1 MNKKTL
7 QSFILLLALVTVINK
22 PSAQEAPAWE
32 AGAGVIM
39 LNTPH
44 YLGAD
49 QSSNYIIPLPYF
61 IYRGEYVQADRDGI
75 RGAIYDSEK
84 LDLRLNGGGSL
95 PVNSKDSTARE
106 GMDDLDLIL
115 EGGPTL
121 QYQLYRGKSH
131 LWRLDFP
138 VRAAFSF
145 GGDGVHHQGWTTN
158 PRIMYR
164 SYLDQWTITST
175 LGPVFSDRS
184 YHGYIYDVDKGEAT
198 PKRDAYN
205 AKSGY
210 TGSRFSLSFR
220 RRYGRLFFST
230 FFSYYNISGAANED
244 SSLVKQNDYL
254 STGIAVAWVFTESEK
269 MVGL

>member
-1 MNKKTL
+1 MNKNTL
-7 QSFILLLALVTVINK
+7 KGFILLLAVIAAVSR
-22 PSAQEAPAWE
+22 PLAQEAPVWE
-32 AGAGVIM
+32 AGAGLVM

-49 QSSNYIIPLPYF
+49 QSTAYVIPLPFF

-95 PVNSKDSTARE
+95 PVNSKDSNARE
-106 GMDDLDLIL
+106 GMDDLDLVL
-115 EGGPTL
+115 EAGPTL
-121 QYQLYRGKSH
+121 QYQLYRGKNH

-138 VRAAFSF
+138 VRAAFSI
-145 GGDGVHHQGWTTN
+145 GGDGLHHQGWTTN

-164 SYLDQWTITST
+164 SYLNQWTITST
-175 LGPVFSDRS
+175 LGPVFSDSS
-184 YHGYIYDVDKGEAT
+184 YHGYIYDVDQGEAI
-198 PKRDAYN
+198 PGREAYN
-205 AKSGY
+205 AKGGY
-210 TGSRFSLSFR
+210 TGSRLSLSFR

-244 SSLVKQNDYL
+244 SPLVKQDDYL
-254 STGIAVAWVFTESEK
+254 ATGLAVAWVFAESDK